1 MKFCLPVLLLF
12 CCTQAMAQRTLIRG
26 KATDDK
32 NNPLPGVSIM
42 VKDTRNG
49 VATSE
54 DGTFA
59 IYVNEPQKTI
69 LRATMTGYESQEI
82 TLNGKTAVQ
91 FSLRTSAINLK
102 NVIVSGALGLNRQKK
117 SIGYSSQSV
126 NPDNLTEARDLNI
139 VNGLAGKVA
148 GLQVTTNGQPGSSS
162 RVVIRGENSMTQ
174 NNQPLWVVDGV
185 PINND
190 MGENSADDKLDFGN
204 GAADLNPDDVESITV
219 LQGPNA
225 AALYGSRA
233 ANGAILV
240 VTKKGKIED
249 ANLGIAINQNT
260 IVNSITQFP
269 AYQNV
274 YGEGGNGFLVGNGNN
289 IVPGTGAVRMGTN
302 GATWGMPMLG
312 QPYNDFNGKPIPG
325 GYSPQPSNVTSFYK
339 PSVTNASGI
348 AISKADAL
356 SAFRLSYTF
365 TNSDDVLKN
374 QNIIRRHNLALTA
387 SRKLGNIINIDTRI
401 TYTNQGTKNRT
412 YRNLDASSPMSA
424 YVYMPRSLN
433 IDALTPWADA
443 NGNSVTYGSV
453 NNTENPMWML
463 YENQNEDTR
472 NRILGG
478 ITATAKL
485 TSHLSFRLQAST
497 DIAFASFYQYKELG
511 GLKTPLGYYSNSS
524 QNNQMW
530 DYQGMFMYNNKL
542 SKSIT
547 LTANAGAEYVTTN
560 NLNRGANISSLLVHD
575 MPSIQNSNAFPF
587 AFESNVRSN
596 VQSIYGSATVGFRDF
611 LFFDVTARNDWSST
625 LPVANSSFFY
635 PSLSGSFIF
644 SNFLPKTSI
653 LNYGKLRASVAQVG
667 NAAPPQSLITTY
679 SYGGLFQGF
688 PYLSYGSGN
697 QLNNNALKP
706 EKTFS
711 REAGV
716 ELAFFQSRLQVTTN
730 VYQSNTTNQ
739 IIKAQIPTETGFSTR
754 VMNAGEMRNRG
765 VEVSVNAVALQTK
778 KLRWNVLANWSM
790 NRNTVLSL
798 APGIN
803 KLALGTTLGATVN
816 AIVGQPYG
824 QLTGNAPYKSHDTI
838 LVNPSNGRTIA
849 DPNVLLGNF
858 HPDWIG
864 SLGSSFKYGAFDLS
878 FLFTVKWGGILYSAS
893 YGRANF
899 AGNTIAS
906 LYGRDEWLM
915 SNVILGENDQE
926 RMGVGQATS
935 TGNTAYQD
943 ADRPKG
949 ARYTEAYFPL
959 VDKQGKYILDKDGRM
974 QPGVKSSIW
983 MNPTTYNSDM
993 VVNNT
998 PAITYNA
1005 SNIKLSELIFGYTIP
1020 SGIIKG
1026 TPFKSTRL
1034 AFVGRN
1040 LWTLFKHTPQGID
1053 PEAANTTGNAQG
1065 IESGGSFPYA
1075 IYGFDLKVTF

>member
-1 MKFCLPVLLLF
+1 MMKFCLPVLLLLCF
-12 CCTQAMAQRTLIRG
+12 SQAMGQRTLIKG

-49 VATSE
+49 AATAE

-59 IYVNEPQKTI
+59 IYVSDPQKTT

-82 TLNGKTAVQ
+82 SLNGRSAVQ
-91 FSLRTSAINLK
+91 FLLKASAINLK
-102 NVIVSGALGLNRQKK
+102 NVVVAGALGLNRQKK
-117 SIGYSSQSV
+117 SVGYSSQSV

-148 GLQVTTNGQPGSSS
+148 GLQVTTTGQPGSSS
-162 RVVIRGENSMTQ
+162 RIVIRGENSMTQ

-190 MGENSADDKLDFGN
+190 MGDGRGDDLDLGN
-204 GAADLNPDDVESITV
+204 GAADINPDDVESITV

-240 VTKKGKIED
+240 VTKRGKIED
-249 ANLGIAINQNT
+249 SNLGISVNQNT
-260 IVNSITQFP
+260 LFNSITQFP

-302 GATWGMPMLG
+302 GSAWGMPMLG
-312 QPYNDFNGKPIPG
+312 QPYNDFNGKPVAG
-325 GYSPQPSNVTSFYK
+325 GYSPQPDNITSFYK
-339 PSVTNASGI
+339 TSVTNASGI

-356 SAFRLSYTF
+356 STFRLSYTF

-374 QNIIRRHNLALTA
+374 QNLIKKHNLALTA
-387 SRKLGNIINIDTRI
+387 SRKLGSFLTIDTRVMYS
-401 TYTNQGTKNRT
+401 TQGTKNRT
-412 YRNLDASSPMSA
+412 YRNLNPFSPMSA
-424 YVYMPRSLN
+424 YIYMPRSIN
-433 IDALTPWADA
+433 VSALEPWADA
-443 NGNSVTYGSV
+443 QGNSVTYGSV
-453 NNTENPMWML
+453 NNTENPLWML
-463 YENQNEDTR
+463 YENDNEDKR
-472 NRILGG
+472 NRLLGG

-485 TSHLSFRLQAST
+485 SNQLSFRLQASS
-497 DIAFASFYQYKELG
+497 DITVVSFYQYRELG
-511 GLKTPLGYYSNSS
+511 GLRTPLGFYTNSS

-530 DYQGMFMYNNKL
+530 DYQGMFMYNNKFG
-542 SKSIT
+542 KSFT
-547 LTANAGAEYVTTN
+547 LNANVGAEYVNSTN
-560 NLNRGANISSLLVHD
+560 LTRGAAISSLLVHD
-575 MPSIQNSNAFPF
+575 MPSIQNSNAFPQ
-587 AFESNVRSN
+587 ASETNVRSS
-596 VQSIYGSATVGFRDF
+596 VQSIFGSATLGFRDF
-611 LFFDVTARNDWSST
+611 LFLDITGRNDWSST

-635 PSLSGSFIF
+635 PSVSGSFVF
-644 SNFLPKTSI
+644 SNFLPATSV

-667 NAAPPQSLITTY
+667 NAAPPQSLVTTY
-679 SYGGLFQGF
+679 SYGGLFLGN
-688 PYLSYGSGN
+688 PYLNYGNGN
-697 QLNNNALKP
+697 QLNNAELKP

-711 REAGV
+711 REAGL
-716 ELAFFQSRLQVTTN
+716 ELAFFKSRLQLTTN

-739 IIKAQIPTETGFSTR
+739 IIRAQIPVETGFSNR
-754 VMNAGEMRNRG
+754 IMNAGEMRNRG
-765 VEVSVNAVALQTK
+765 VEVSVNAVALQTP

-790 NRNTVLSL
+790 NRNMVMSL

-803 KLALGTTLGATVN
+803 KLSLNTVLGATVN

-824 QLTGNAPYKSHDTI
+824 QLTGNAPYKSHDTL

-864 SLGSSFKYGAFDLS
+864 SLGSGFKYGAFDLS

-899 AGNTIAS
+899 AGNTVAS
-906 LYGRDEWLM
+906 LYGRDEFLL
-915 SNVILGENDQE
+915 SNVILGESDQE
-926 RMGVGQATS
+926 RMGTGQATS

-943 ADRPKG
+943 AARAKG

-998 PAITYNA
+998 PAITYDA
-1005 SNIKLSELIFGYTIP
+1005 SNIKLSELIFGYTVPANIL
-1020 SGIIKG
+1020 KG
-1026 TPFKSTRL
+1026 SPFKTTRL

-1053 PEAANTTGNAQG
+1053 PEAANTSGNAQG